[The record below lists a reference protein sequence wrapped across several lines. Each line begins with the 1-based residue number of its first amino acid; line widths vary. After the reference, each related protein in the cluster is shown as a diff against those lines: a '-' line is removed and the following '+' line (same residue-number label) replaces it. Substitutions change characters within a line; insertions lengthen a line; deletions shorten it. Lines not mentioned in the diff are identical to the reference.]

1 MGRFGISPWLLKIFQ
16 LDCFMYVYYVAPFAI
31 RSVVFNK
38 KKSYAVLWPTSGVQS
53 AVWLN
58 LLYNQGF
65 SDKWCYFQFRFLFV
79 WERGLIEATSSW
91 DLVKDRYVLCFGA
104 VLSVMALLR
113 YPVLPNFRCRI
124 VSLQASD
131 TATQKQLVDRSID
144 PAKDLEVC
152 NTPLSPLIKSL
163 RPQYHFSFSFIGWD
177 CYVAVLNDAKTY
189 SRWWLL

>member
-1 MGRFGISPWLLKIFQ
+1 
-16 LDCFMYVYYVAPFAI
+16 MYVYYVAPFAI
-31 RSVVFNK
+31 RSFVFNK

-79 WERGLIEATSSW
+79 LERGLIEAISSW

>member
-31 RSVVFNK
+31 RSFVFNK

-79 WERGLIEATSSW
+79 WERGLIEAISSW

>member
-1 MGRFGISPWLLKIFQ
+1 MTHFR
-16 LDCFMYVYYVAPFAI
+16 CAE
-31 RSVVFNK
+31 RSLV
-38 KKSYAVLWPTSGVQS
+38 
-53 AVWLN
+53 N

-79 WERGLIEATSSW
+79 WERGLIEAISSW

>member
-1 MGRFGISPWLLKIFQ
+1 
-16 LDCFMYVYYVAPFAI
+16 MYVYYVSPFAI

-79 WERGLIEATSSW
+79 WERGLIEAISSW